1 MQLMLIFG
9 IVFAIGAVTFALQ
22 NNVTVTVSVALWQI
36 NGSLALV
43 LLMALGLGVLITGL
57 VSSPTVIRR
66 QWATARLRHQ
76 VTALEKDVAEQKT
89 RNNELAME
97 LALKIPVTDKE
108 ELYSSLEKPYV
119 GLKSLLAGEEHVN
132 RVTP

>member
-9 IVFAIGAVTFALQ
+9 VVFAIGAVAFALQ
-22 NNVTVTVSVALWQI
+22 NTAAVTVTVALWQF

-43 LLMALGLGVLITGL
+43 LLIALGLGVLITGL

-76 VTALEKDVAEQKT
+76 VTALEKDVAEQKA
-89 RNNELAME
+89 RNNELAVE
-97 LALKIPVTDKE
+97 LALKTPAADKV
-108 ELYSSLEKPYV
+108 ELYPVLEKPYV
-119 GLKSLLAGEEHVN
+119 GLKSMLAGEDHVN
-132 RVTP
+132 QATR

>member
-22 NNVTVTVSVALWQI
+22 NNVAVTVSVALWQF

-97 LALKIPVTDKE
+97 LALKTPVTGKE
-108 ELYSSLEKPYV
+108 EPYPSLEKPYV
-119 GLKSLLAGEEHVN
+119 GLKSLLAGEEPVSQ
-132 RVTP
+132 VTP

>member
-9 IVFAIGAVTFALQ
+9 VVFAIGAVAFALQ
-22 NNVTVTVSVALWQI
+22 NNVAVTVTVALWQF

-76 VTALEKDVAEQKT
+76 VTALEKDVAEQRT
-89 RNNELAME
+89 RNNELAVE
-97 LALKIPVTDKE
+97 LAQKTPAEGKDEPYPV
-108 ELYSSLEKPYV
+108 LEKPYV
-119 GLKSLLAGEEHVN
+119 GLKSLLAGEDHVKQA
-132 RVTP
+132 TP

>member
-22 NNVTVTVSVALWQI
+22 NNVAVTVSVALWQF

-76 VTALEKDVAEQKT
+76 VTALEKDVAEQKA
-89 RNNELAME
+89 RNNELAVE
-97 LALKIPVTDKE
+97 LALKTPAAGKE
-108 ELYSSLEKPYV
+108 EPYPVSEKPYV
-119 GLKSLLAGEEHVN
+119 GLKSLLAGEDQVKQA
-132 RVTP
+132 TQ

>member
-9 IVFAIGAVTFALQ
+9 VVFAIGAVAFALQ
-22 NNVTVTVSVALWQI
+22 NNVAVTVTVALWQF

-89 RNNELAME
+89 RNNELAVE
-97 LALKIPVTDKE
+97 LALKTTAADKV
-108 ELYSSLEKPYV
+108 ELYPVLEKPYV
-119 GLKSLLAGEEHVN
+119 GLKSLLAGEDPVKP
-132 RVTP
+132 VTQ

>member
-9 IVFAIGAVTFALQ
+9 IVFAIGAVAFALQ
-22 NNVTVTVSVALWQI
+22 NNVAVTVTLALWQF

-57 VSSPTVIRR
+57 LSSPTVIRR

-76 VTALEKDVAEQKT
+76 VTVLEKDLAEQQK
-89 RNNELAME
+89 RYNELAVE
-97 LALKIPVTDKE
+97 LALKTPAANNDEPYPV
-108 ELYSSLEKPYV
+108 LEKPYV
-119 GLKSLLAGEEHVN
+119 GLKSLLAGEDHVKQT
-132 RVTP
+132 TP